1 MEQITLDYIMKDC
14 KYFPSYDDTFISAIE
29 KMVSFPRCVADKV
42 VYYDIKKIFNVAASG
57 DDIKIIDGIKYFEF
71 EFPRDGDIISN
82 IKCSS
87 NSKLYINGKTFDS
100 NKRLVLCASMYTN
113 IKFMIMVDESLLVPN
128 DAVTLGDRG
137 ALGEAGGDSV
147 KQAPVSPPLAT
158 SERLRGTQASSFS
171 GAVGDLG
178 ACDPGTGRAD
188 SRSEGGGSDLEESL
202 IYISYRVNVLDIEL
216 RNNIRVTNL
225 MCDGLVYLDGEI
237 ISGNETDQ
245 VCD

>member
-14 KYFPSYDDTFISAIE
+14 KYFPSYDNTFISAIE

-42 VYYDIKKIFNVAASG
+42 VYYDITKIFNVAASG
-57 DDIKIIDGIKYFEF
+57 DVIKIIDGIKYFEF

-137 ALGEAGGDSV
+137 AAAASGGET
-147 KQAPVSPPLAT
+147 LRR
-158 SERLRGTQASSFS
+158 RLRGTQASSFS

-188 SRSEGGGSDLEESL
+188 SRSEGGDSDLEEAL

-225 MCDGLVYLDGEI
+225 MCDGLVYLNGEI